1 GIAAYAIGSAV
12 LTALGRGKGGD
23 PLSPRYIT
31 TSSLLWV
38 ANLGILF
45 VLIAQARNSHD
56 NLKRKLI
63 PAVGIA
69 AILGI
74 AGLICYC
81 SFDGQNGFA
90 WYYERLLPAQR
101 ELFV

>member
-1 GIAAYAIGSAV
+1 
-12 LTALGRGKGGD
+12 
-23 PLSPRYIT
+23 
-31 TSSLLWV
+31 WV

-101 ELFV
+101 ELFVLKDDKLLRLLFNDTRELRRLVGFLKEHHLSIFR